1 MPCQFFLS
9 TLLRMR
15 VRKQAWGMTD
25 KSQLS
30 FLCKLRIF
38 ELYFIQDNTLSK
50 GNQIHMEKQVT
61 FSGNE
66 AF

>member
-1 MPCQFFLS
+1 
-9 TLLRMR
+9 
-15 VRKQAWGMTD
+15 MTD

-66 AF
+66 AFWRLEKQYKECRGNNNA

>member
-1 MPCQFFLS
+1 
-9 TLLRMR
+9 
-15 VRKQAWGMTD
+15 MTD

-38 ELYFIQDNTLSK
+38 ELSFIQDNTLSK